1 MASTTIRDH
10 TTPTTARISRAR
22 ALSVGVGGAV
32 AAAVAVWVVA
42 VPLLGL
48 HLIVRFGNG
57 SPETVGVDFVI
68 GASLIGSL
76 LGWALLALLE
86 TRTTRA
92 RRIWTVLAIAVLLVS
107 LSLPLS
113 AGVAGATKAA
123 LALMHVAIAAVLIP
137 TLRRSSATS

>member
-22 ALSVGVGGAV
+22 ALSVGGAV

-48 HLIVRFGNG
+48 HLIIRFGNG
-57 SPETVGVDFVI
+57 SPETVGIDFVI

-76 LGWALLALLE
+76 LGWGLLALLE

-113 AGVAGATKAA
+113 AGVTAPTKAA
-123 LALMHVAIAAVLIP
+123 LALMHMAVAAVLIP
-137 TLRRSSATS
+137 TLRRSSATR

>member
-10 TTPTTARISRAR
+10 ATPTPARISQAR
-22 ALSVGVGGAV
+22 ALSVGGAV
-32 AAAVAVWVVA
+32 TAAVAVWVVA
-42 VPLLGL
+42 VPLLSL
-48 HLIVRFGNG
+48 HLIVRFGTG

-76 LGWALLALLE
+76 LGWGFLALLE
-86 TRTTRA
+86 RRTARA

-113 AGVAGATKAA
+113 AGVTATTKAA
-123 LALMHVAIAAVLIP
+123 LALMHMAVAAVLIP
-137 TLRRSSATS
+137 TLRRSATR

>member
-22 ALSVGVGGAV
+22 ALGVVGAV

-48 HLIVRFGNG
+48 HLIIRFGTG
-57 SPETVGVDFVI
+57 SAQTIGVDFVI

-76 LGWALLALLE
+76 LGWGLLALLE
-86 TRTTRA
+86 TRTTHA

-113 AGVAGATKAA
+113 AGVTASTKAA
-123 LALMHVAIAAVLIP
+123 LALMHLAIAAVLIP
-137 TLRRSSATS
+137 TLRGSSATR

>member
-10 TTPTTARISRAR
+10 AAPTTARISWAR
-22 ALSVGVGGAV
+22 ALGVGGAV
-32 AAAVAVWVVA
+32 VAAVAVWVVA

-48 HLIVRFGNG
+48 HLIIRFGNG
-57 SPETVGVDFVI
+57 SPQTIGVDFVI

-76 LGWALLALLE
+76 LGWGLLALLE

-113 AGVAGATKAA
+113 AGVAASTKAA

-137 TLRRSSATS
+137 TLRGSSVTR